1 MVLSFIL
8 ILLISFSGCLLTY
21 FFAEKETFLWRLSV
35 GNIVGSAIF
44 GTVGFLIASF
54 FGLSVLTASFALL
67 IALAPIAL
75 LMKKEIKKNFFA
87 DWHNAK
93 NRATGASFKQF
104 LRVAYY
110 VGFFLLFVFFFDRA
124 MYETNNGIFTGA
136 SQNFGD
142 LPFHLGAIFSFT
154 DGNNFPPMNPSFAG
168 AKFSYPFIS
177 DLLTAFLMKFG
188 AEIQS
193 VMLVQNVGWAFALL
207 IILERFVFKLTN
219 SKLAAKLAP
228 ILLFFSGGLGFLWF
242 LKDFWAGSQG
252 FFELLWKLPQDYTIG
267 EKIRWGNSL
276 IVLFITQRS
285 LLLGMPL
292 TIVVLQ
298 KLWEIFTDETAK
310 GEREKGRKGE
320 EEKNAEN
327 AELKIEN
334 PTDSPFNLFTSAPF
348 FVGLLAGTLPLI
360 HLHSLAA
367 LFVVTAFLFFIRT
380 DRWREWIV
388 FGVGVALVA
397 VPELLWSIM
406 GSASRS
412 SEFIG
417 WRFGWHKGEDEN
429 IVWFWLKNTGIFIPL
444 IFAGVALLFSM
455 RNKQNAE
462 ALETEENEKSKKSKN
477 KDRKPKIKDRKIKTD
492 ELLVFLLPFLFL
504 FLVSNIAKFA
514 PWEWDNIKILIYWF
528 VGALPFVTLVLAWSW
543 NQNIILKTAAVVC
556 FVILIFSGALDVW
569 RVASG
574 QIKTQVF
581 NADAVEVADK
591 IKLRTAPNALFLN
604 APTHNTAVVLTGR
617 PSLMRYPG
625 HLSSHGIDY
634 AERESDVKRI
644 YEGGATA
651 DIFLRKYNIEYVLIS
666 PEERGSLTVNEDYFK
681 RFPLVTEVGEY
692 KVYKVK

>member
-8 ILLISFSGCLLTY
+8 ILLISFSGYLLTY
-21 FFAEKETFLWRLSV
+21 FFAEKETFLWRFSV
-35 GNIVGSAIF
+35 GNIIGSAIF
-44 GTVGFLIASF
+44 GTVGFLIANL

-75 LMKKEIKKNFFA
+75 LAKKDIRKNFFA

-93 NRATGASFKQF
+93 NRATGANFRKF

-168 AKFSYPFIS
+168 AKFSYPFIA

-188 AEIQS
+188 IEVQS
-193 VMLVQNVGWAFALL
+193 VMLVQNIGWAFALL
-207 IILERFVFKLTN
+207 IILERFVFKLTK

-252 FFELLWKLPQDYTIG
+252 FFELLWNLPQDYTIG

-292 TIVVLQ
+292 TILVLQ
-298 KLWEIFTDETAK
+298 KLWEIFTDKTA
-310 GEREKGRKGE
+310 
-320 EEKNAEN
+320 EEKIGGEQRTTDNEQIT
-327 AELKIEN
+327 KIEN
-334 PTDSPFNLFTSAPF
+334 PSDSPLSFFTSAPF
-348 FVGLLAGTLPLI
+348 LIGLLAGTLPLI

-367 LFVVTAFLFFIRT
+367 LFAVTAFLFFIHT
-380 DRWREWIV
+380 DKWREWIV

-397 VPELLWSIM
+397 VPELLWSIT
-406 GSASRS
+406 GSASRT

-417 WRFGWHKGEDEN
+417 WRFGWHKGEEEN

-455 RNKQNAE
+455 RNKQNEE
-462 ALETEENEKSKKSKN
+462 ALEAEENEKLKAQ
-477 KDRKPKIKDRKIKTD
+477 KPKPKNQSPKTKARKIEIN

-528 VGALPFVTLVLAWSW
+528 VGSVPFVSLALAWGW
-543 NQNIILKTAAVVC
+543 NQNIILKIAAFAC
-556 FVILIFSGALDVW
+556 FFILIFSGALDVW
-569 RVASG
+569 RTASG

-604 APTHNTAVVLTGR
+604 APIHNSAIVLTGR

-634 AERESDVKRI
+634 ADREGDVKRI
-644 YEGGATA
+644 YEGSATA

-666 PEERGSLTVNEDYFK
+666 PEERGSLTVNEEYFK
-681 RFPLVTEVGEY
+681 KFPLITEVGEY

>member
-8 ILLISFSGCLLTY
+8 ILLISFGGYLLTY
-21 FFAEKETFLWRLSV
+21 FFAEKETFLWRFSV

-54 FGLSVLTASFALL
+54 FGLTFVTASLVLL
-67 IALAPIAL
+67 ISLAPIAL
-75 LMKKEIKKNFFA
+75 LAKKEIKKNFFA

-110 VGFFLLFVFFFDRA
+110 VCFFLLFVFFFDRA

-188 AEIQS
+188 VEVQS
-193 VMLVQNVGWAFALL
+193 AMLVQNVGWAFALL

-252 FFELLWKLPQDYTIG
+252 FFELFWNLPQDYTIG

-298 KLWEIFTDETAK
+298 KLWEIFTDKTA
-310 GEREKGRKGE
+310 
-320 EEKNAEN
+320 EEKIGDEQRTTNNEQIT
-327 AELKIEN
+327 KIEN
-334 PTDSPFNLFTSAPF
+334 SSDSSLNLFTSAPF

-380 DRWREWIV
+380 DKWREWIV

-397 VPELLWSIM
+397 VPELLWSIT

-417 WRFGWHKGEDEN
+417 WRFGWHKGEEEN
-429 IVWFWLKNTGIFIPL
+429 IFWFWLKNTGIFIPL

-462 ALETEENEKSKKSKN
+462 ALEAEENEKSKKSKN
-477 KDRKPKIKDRKIKTD
+477 KDRKPKTKDRKTKTD

-528 VGALPFVTLVLAWSW
+528 VGALPFVTLVLAWGW

-556 FVILIFSGALDVW
+556 FIILVFSGALDVW

-591 IKLRTAPNALFLN
+591 IKLRTAPDALFLN
-604 APTHNTAVVLTGR
+604 APIHNSAVVLTGR